1 MQRITR
7 DQITIVFDHHLPP
20 VARVQPGETFVVETE
35 DSRGGRTRTPET
47 TTPEFL
53 LAMRRQGY
61 YGNPV
66 TGPIYVVGA
75 MPGDTLAVHIHS
87 QECDTLGYMGY
98 WPFLFHLEDFFDK
111 PDTTLVE
118 IRDGNVIVKLSSTEA
133 SGSRGFSRQSAKAS
147 TPENEIHIPVRPMI
161 GTIGTTPA
169 VEAILSGGMGR
180 HGGNLDTQEV
190 CAGST
195 IYLPVYVEG
204 ALLGL
209 GDCHA
214 IQSDG
219 ELNEVEMRSV
229 ITLSC
234 DVIKGRSPLMSWPRI
249 ETGDSLVTV
258 AMASPLEE
266 AARLA
271 LREMILWLAELTG
284 LSKREAFYLV
294 GLAGHARP
302 GQVQVPLYS
311 MRCLMPKEFIPKRR

>member
-7 DQITIVFDHHLPP
+7 DKITVVFDHHLPP

-35 DSRGGRTRTPET
+35 DSRSGRTRTPET

-66 TGPIYVVGA
+66 TGPIYVAGA
-75 MPGDTLAVHIHS
+75 EPGDTLAVHIHA

-118 IRDGNVIVKLSSTEA
+118 IRDGHVILSDEV
-133 SGSRGFSRQSAKAS
+133 
-147 TPENEIHIPVRPMI
+147 HIPVRPVI

-190 CAGST
+190 CTGST

-204 ALLGL
+204 ALLAL

-229 ITLSC
+229 LTLSC
-234 DVIKGRSPLMSWPRI
+234 DVVKGRSPVMSWPRI
-249 ETGDSLVTV
+249 ETAEALVTV
-258 AMASPLEE
+258 AVASPLEE
-266 AARLA
+266 ATRLA
-271 LREMILWLAELTG
+271 LRDMILWLEELTG
-284 LSKREAFYLV
+284 LTKREAYYLV

-311 MRCLMPKEFIPKRR
+311 MRCLMPKTFIPSRVRP

>member
-7 DQITIVFDHHLPP
+7 DKITIVFDRHIPP
-20 VARVQPGETFVVETE
+20 VAYVRPGETFIVETE

-53 LAMRRQGY
+53 IEMRKRGY

-66 TGPIYVVGA
+66 TGPIYVEGA
-75 MPGDTLAVHIHS
+75 QPGDTLAVHIHV

-98 WPFLFHLEDFFDK
+98 WPWLFHLEDFFDK
-111 PDTTLVE
+111 PRTVLVE
-118 IRDGNVIVKLSSTEA
+118 IRDGKVIFNE
-133 SGSRGFSRQSAKAS
+133 
-147 TPENEIHIPVRPMI
+147 EIHIPVRPMI
-161 GTIGTTPA
+161 GTMGTTPA

-180 HGGNLDTQEV
+180 HGGNLDAEEV

-219 ELNEVEMRSV
+219 EINEVEMRSV

-234 DVIKGRSPLMSWPRI
+234 DVVKGGSPVMSWPRI
-249 ETGDSLVTV
+249 ETADMLVTV
-258 AMASPLEE
+258 AVASPLEE
-266 AARLA
+266 ALRLA
-271 LREMILWLAELTG
+271 LRDMILWMEELTG
-284 LSKREAFYLV
+284 MSKHEAYLLL
-294 GLAGHARP
+294 GLTGHARP
-302 GQVQVPLYS
+302 GQAQVPLYS
-311 MRCLMPKEFIPKRR
+311 MRCLMPKKYLSKKK

>member
-1 MQRITR
+1 MTRITR
-7 DQITIVFDHHLPP
+7 DQTTVVYDRHIPP
-20 VARVQPGETFVVETE
+20 VATVQPGEVFVVETE
-35 DSRGGRTRTPET
+35 DSRSGRTRTPET

-53 LAMRRQGY
+53 LAMRREGY

-66 TGPIYVVGA
+66 TGPIYVAGA
-75 MPGDTLAVHIHS
+75 QPGDTLAVHIRA

-118 IRDGNVIVKLSSTEA
+118 IRDGHVIFPTSQGVA
-133 SGSRGFSRQSAKAS
+133 R
-147 TPENEIHIPVRPMI
+147 IPVRPMI
-161 GTIGTTPA
+161 GTIGTTPPLEA
-169 VEAILSGGMGR
+169 VLSGGMGR

-195 IYLPVYVEG
+195 VYLPVFVAG

-229 ITLSC
+229 VTLSV
-234 DVIKGRSPLMSWPRI
+234 DVIKGRSPVMSWPRI
-249 ETGDSLVTV
+249 ETPDSLVTV
-258 AMASPLEE
+258 ALGTPLEE
-266 AARLA
+266 ANRLA
-271 LREMILWLAELTG
+271 LRDMILWLVELTG
-284 LSKREAFYLV
+284 LSKREAYFLV

-311 MRCLMPKEFIPKRR
+311 MRCIMPKAMLESLVAGR